1 MDVWQ
6 SMTFAARVSDQTIIV
21 SIVMLLIINNYQWK
35 QSCSGV
41 NNKWKFRKSGMAN
54 FLGYSSQSKLG
65 PSLIKVTFEQSG
77 LKYHFLNRHRSTGFY
92 SDLRGATWTTEYEI
106 IARYIP

>member
-1 MDVWQ
+1 
-6 SMTFAARVSDQTIIV
+6 
-21 SIVMLLIINNYQWK
+21 
-35 QSCSGV
+35 
-41 NNKWKFRKSGMAN
+41 MAN

-106 IARYIP
+106 IARYIPYISQKALLAKATEFHSTAATKA